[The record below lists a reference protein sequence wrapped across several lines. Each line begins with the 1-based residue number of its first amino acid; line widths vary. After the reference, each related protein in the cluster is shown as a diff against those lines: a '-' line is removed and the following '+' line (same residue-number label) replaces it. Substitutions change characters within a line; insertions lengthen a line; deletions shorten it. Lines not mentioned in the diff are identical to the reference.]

1 MSWFSGARA
10 FLSLVPLSLA
20 LAGCVQPLYGALGP
34 GVLEAELQAIQI
46 EPIPD
51 RFGYYLEKDLRYAF
65 NGTGAEVRPRYRLEV
80 KIKQKVQA
88 PVVDTVTSR
97 ATSATVVADA
107 TYTLYDAT
115 RTKIIT
121 QGWRSAW
128 PVTTALASEYRMSAR
143 RATPKYVMRSQSR
156 IKFVPRSQR
165 GWSQITDGAH

>member
-121 QGWRSAW
+121 QGVAFSVAGYDR
-128 PVTTALASEYRMSAR
+128 
-143 RATPKYVMRSQSR
+143 
-156 IKFVPRSQR
+156 FSQR
-165 GWSQITDGAH
+165 ISNVRAARDAEIRDAKSIADQIRTQIAARLVSNN